1 VSSFVGPLVS
11 VITPSFNQSKYLE
24 QTITSILS
32 QGYPNL
38 EYIIMDGGSTDGT
51 LEIIKKYSA
60 QLTCW
65 ESKPDKGQYDAVQKG
80 FDISH
85 GEIMAYLNSDDL
97 YFPWTLNVVSDI
109 FAKFPQVD
117 WLTTSMVS
125 MTSHDN
131 RLIFGAQI
139 NNRSRRWF
147 FSTRGKSFKT
157 RGFIPQESTF
167 WRRSLWEKAGA
178 KLETSLKYAGD
189 LELWSRFYKYSS
201 PVLINVPLGIFRY
214 HSEQKTTLL
223 DEYIKEANNVLSKF
237 PTPVW
242 VPAFGIHALHFLYR
256 AIDGNKNWLGSQSD
270 KIRYDPYKNDWE
282 YKKYL
287 EWRS

>member
-1 VSSFVGPLVS
+1 MEIKLQSSSSTLFPALDAEVTKTLFSGEAMKYTSEMANGDPWPRITIV
-11 VITPSFNQSKYLE
+11 TPSFKQAKYLE
-24 QTITSILS
+24 KTAISILS

-131 RLIFGAQI
+131 RLIFGGQI
-139 NNRSRRWF
+139 YNRSRRWF

-167 WRRSLWEKAGA
+167 WRR
-178 KLETSLKYAGD
+178 
-189 LELWSRFYKYSS
+189 
-201 PVLINVPLGIFRY
+201 PL
-214 HSEQKTTLL
+214 
-223 DEYIKEANNVLSKF
+223 
-237 PTPVW
+237 
-242 VPAFGIHALHFLYR
+242 
-256 AIDGNKNWLGSQSD
+256 
-270 KIRYDPYKNDWE
+270 
-282 YKKYL
+282 
-287 EWRS
+287 